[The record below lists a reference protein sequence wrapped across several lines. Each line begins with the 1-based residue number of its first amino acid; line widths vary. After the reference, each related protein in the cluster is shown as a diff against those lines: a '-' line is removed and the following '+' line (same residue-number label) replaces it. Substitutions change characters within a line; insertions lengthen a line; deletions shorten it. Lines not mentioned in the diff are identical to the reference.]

1 MMICVSKE
9 TEIGATILLR
19 LQWFTLICQDPSGV
33 CEGLDEVIERRRT
46 ANVSFSSLMVMDISE
61 ILHKRWTFV

>member
-33 CEGLDEVIERRRT
+33 CEGLDEVIER
-46 ANVSFSSLMVMDISE
+46 
-61 ILHKRWTFV
+61 